1 MRPAGH
7 EAGGDLTGGGQA
19 GGEQASGAQAG
30 GEQTGGEQTGA
41 GQVSVRPAEPAD
53 VELIHALIVA
63 LAEYERA
70 PDQVVG
76 TPAQLHRWLFG
87 ETPAAEAL
95 IGEVGGVPVGFALFH
110 GTFSTWE
117 CQPGL
122 WLEDLFVLP
131 EHRRSGV
138 GGRLLREVARITV
151 ARGYTRLTWTALDWN
166 EMALSF
172 YRKLGAEALDEWT
185 NHRLSGAT
193 LHAVAA
199 GADG

>member
-1 MRPAGH
+1 VTGAQRVDVRPAG
-7 EAGGDLTGGGQA
+7 EG
-19 GGEQASGAQAG
+19 
-30 GEQTGGEQTGA
+30 
-41 GQVSVRPAEPAD
+41 D

-70 PDQVVG
+70 PEQVVG
-76 TPAQLHRWLFG
+76 TPAQLRKWLFG
-87 ETPAAEAL
+87 EAPAAEAL
-95 IGEVGGVPVGFALFH
+95 IGEVDGEPAGFALFH
-110 GTFSTWE
+110 ITFSTWE

-131 EHRRSGV
+131 AHRRSGV
-138 GGRLLREVARITV
+138 GGRLLREVAKITV

-172 YRKLGAEALDEWT
+172 YRKLGAVALDEWT

-193 LHAVAA
+193 LRAVAA
-199 GADG
+199 STDG

>member
-1 MRPAGH
+1 
-7 EAGGDLTGGGQA
+7 LTA
-19 GGEQASGAQAG
+19 A
-30 GEQTGGEQTGA
+30 
-41 GQVSVRPAEPAD
+41 VKVRPAAEDD
-53 VELIHALIVA
+53 VELIYSLIVA

-70 PDQVVG
+70 PEEVVG
-76 TPAQLHRWLFG
+76 TPELLRQWLFG

-95 IGEVGGVPVGFALFH
+95 IGEVDGVAAGFALFH

-117 CQPGL
+117 CRPGL

-131 EHRRSGV
+131 EFRRFGV
-138 GGRLLREVARITV
+138 GGRLLGNVARV
-151 ARGYTRLTWTALDWN
+151 AVERGYTRLTWTALDWN

-172 YRKLGAEALDEWT
+172 YRKIGATVLDEWT

-193 LHAVAA
+193 LQAVAA